1 MKDYLKSS
9 PDENSIRTYT
19 DVAVCTDIPSINI
32 DTAPNMLSQ
41 KNTEMEGK
49 SHHIHLAGKVN
60 EKRKKFGFL
69 LKRSVTKIDENICE
83 EDKNGNINGII
94 DTRTMRSFETFEKGE
109 KLENSKEGEKA
120 ENSLNIR
127 NLKNESQDF
136 SMKISEDRNR
146 NSDLFLI
153 HRSVFLSTSSNLIIF
168 LHVIYFTLFIVVST
182 IWCPIFFLLFFTL
195 LFAHLFF
202 FNNTH

>member
-83 EDKNGNINGII
+83 EDKNGNINGTI
-94 DTRTMRSFETFEKGE
+94 DTRSRTFDKVEMGE
-109 KLENSKEGEKA
+109 KLEDSKEGEKA

-127 NLKNESQDF
+127 NLKTESQDL
-136 SMKISEDRNR
+136 SMKISEDKNR

-153 HRSVFLSTSSNLIIF
+153 HRSVF
-168 LHVIYFTLFIVVST
+168 
-182 IWCPIFFLLFFTL
+182 
-195 LFAHLFF
+195 
-202 FNNTH
+202 